1 MNIEIIF
8 VKPDHAAAIAYIGRT
23 AFRDAFGSLFNNRN
37 ELEDYLDYTYNVEKI
52 ACSIRKENNQYFLAV
67 VDGLP
72 AGFAKL
78 KKHSLNEQL
87 DFLFQAELQ
96 KLYVL
101 KRYQGKG
108 IGNTLMQSVIKSVGS
123 IDPDCLW
130 LDTHISNDRAIGFYQ
145 RHGFYKEGSHQF
157 TIGTQTFDYF
167 LMALPI
173 AISVAH

>member
-8 VKPDHAAAIAYIGRT
+8 VKSDHAAAIAYIGRT
-23 AFRDAFGSLFNNRN
+23 EFRDAFGSLFSNRN
-37 ELEDYLDYTYNVEKI
+37 ELEDYLEYTYNVEKI
-52 ACSIRKENNQYFLAV
+52 ASSIRKENNQYFLAV

-108 IGNTLMQSVIKSVGS
+108 MGEALMQSVIESVGS
-123 IDPDCLW
+123 IEPDCLW
-130 LDTHISNDRAIGFYQ
+130 VDINL
-145 RHGFYKEGSHQF
+145 
-157 TIGTQTFDYF
+157 
-167 LMALPI
+167 L
-173 AISVAH
+173 